1 MKKQTHQ
8 TRQIAQIIFENA
20 QILDITGPLEVFSQ
34 ANNFIHSNAPAYE
47 ISLVS
52 ATKGPVKMSSGLCLV
67 ADHDFTS
74 ADSGTAPLDTLL
86 IAGGHGVYQARLQ
99 KDLMA
104 FVKTQA
110 DQARRIASICS
121 GTFILARAGLLDGK
135 QACTHW
141 SVCQRLAQEHP
152 EIDVKPDMIFTK
164 QDNIYSSAGV
174 TAGID
179 LALALVTQ
187 DHGRDIALAIAKQLV
202 VFMKRQGGQSQFST
216 SLARQSAVKGTLT
229 NTLKWIQ
236 KNPGADLSLEALA
249 SRSAMGQRNFSR
261 IFKQEIGMT
270 PGKYVEKMRVE
281 FAALLMETQSKGLSQ
296 IASDSGF
303 TCEEMMRR
311 AFKRQLNVLPHL
323 YAKRFGQ

>member
-1 MKKQTHQ
+1 MQKKQTNQ
-8 TRQIAQIIFENA
+8 TRQITQLIFENA
-20 QILDITGPLEVFSQ
+20 QILDITGPTEVFSQ
-34 ANNFIHSNAPAYE
+34 ANNFIHSSTPAYE
-47 ISLVS
+47 IHLVS
-52 ATKGPVKMSSGLCLV
+52 SAKGPVRMTSGISLL
-67 ADHDFTS
+67 ADQDFTS
-74 ADSGTAPLDTLL
+74 VDSPLDTLL

-141 SVCQRLAQEHP
+141 SVCRRLAQEHP
-152 EIDVKPDMIFTK
+152 EIDVKPDMIFTQ

-174 TAGID
+174 TAGIA

-216 SLARQSAVKGTLT
+216 SLARQSAVKSTLT